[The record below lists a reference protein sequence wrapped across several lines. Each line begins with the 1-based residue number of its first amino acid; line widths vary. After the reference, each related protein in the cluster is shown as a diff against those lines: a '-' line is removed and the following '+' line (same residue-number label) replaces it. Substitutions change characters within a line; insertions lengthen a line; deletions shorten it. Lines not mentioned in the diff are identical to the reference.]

1 MFVRLFCDTVG
12 TKLFSLLKPARNII
26 IRTSVLVGLTLI
38 SGCQQQV
45 RPPVTEI
52 PKGEIPQSSS
62 SQTSESSEGNQE
74 PDLPNQI
81 DWNRRS
87 REITRT
93 ELSPIRRQIP
103 PTRKVDI
110 DASQTSGLSI
120 QQQTRAI
127 PVEIAPSIQPLD
139 EKSAMPV
146 APIASTKL
154 KPIAPIVIEPPNET
168 IQAIENPIEKASAK
182 LSQNEPESAIL
193 TINTIDPKSLS
204 DEQRAAV
211 LRIKAQAYRQLDMS
225 IAALRFDAER
235 LRYLHDSALNAASLE
250 ILEELEELPDRLLQD
265 LSIGTDL
272 LAGMAHAFLLR
283 KARSEDGILQWLRK
297 YRTHPLLKANLKE
310 YEFLTAVEPPKD
322 FDITVLLPLSG
333 DLANAGRAVRDGILF
348 EYQRQQSEVG
358 VALNIIDTENLSS
371 SELTTIG
378 QSANAEF
385 IIGPLRKDKVIE
397 LVGSRPRIPILVLN
411 RVKTEL
417 INRLSPAYSLS
428 LAIEDDAESTVNQI
442 ARQADRPRVVVFHAD
457 SPLGLR
463 ASEAINKQL
472 ILVGGSSGGD
482 FALDKKKPEIAIT
495 EAFGVTDSNNRRR
508 EMSKMLGLRLEHTP
522 RIRQDMTAVVVHTDP
537 KKAQQIRPLLDFYY
551 LGPTPVYLIGA
562 YRPDLKGIA
571 EDLRNTKLMVTP
583 WDLGT
588 VEKEALA
595 GRVTAQG
602 IFGSLVGVGID
613 AMRMAIQLGFGGSTS
628 IQGQTGYLTLGSNS
642 IIHRQLSMI
651 QITNKEQIK
660 SNLWEP
666 SLSMLQMELLNAEQ

>member
-1 MFVRLFCDTVG
+1 MG
-12 TKLFSLLKPARNII
+12 TKLFSRLKPARKII

-38 SGCQQQV
+38 TGCQQQV
-45 RPPVTEI
+45 KPPVTEI
-52 PKGEIPQSSS
+52 PKAEIPQSSS
-62 SQTSESSEGNQE
+62 SPKSESGEGNQE

-81 DWNRRS
+81 DWNRQS

-93 ELSPIRRQIP
+93 ELSPITRQIP

-110 DASQTSGLSI
+110 DASQTSGVSI
-120 QQQTRAI
+120 QQQTKAI

-139 EKSAMPV
+139 EKSGMPV
-146 APIASTKL
+146 APIASIESTEP
-154 KPIAPIVIEPPNET
+154 KPIALIVVEPSNET
-168 IQAIENPIEKASAK
+168 IQAIGNSIEKASVK

-225 IAALRFDAER
+225 IAALRSDAER

-250 ILEELEELPDRLLQD
+250 ILEKLEELPDRLLQD
-265 LSIGTDL
+265 LSVGTDL

-283 KARSEDGILQWLRK
+283 KTRSEDGILQWLRK
-297 YRTHPLLKANLKE
+297 YRTHPLMKANLKE
-310 YEFLTAVEPPKD
+310 YEFLTAVEPPKN
-322 FDITVLLPLSG
+322 FEITVLLPLSG

-378 QSANAEF
+378 QSTNADF

-397 LVGSRPRIPILVLN
+397 LVGSRPRIPVLVLN
-411 RVKTEL
+411 RIKTDL
-417 INRLSPAYSLS
+417 INGSSPAYSLS

-442 ARQADRPRVVVFHAD
+442 ARQAGRPRVIVLHAD

-472 ILVGGSSGGD
+472 TLVGGSSGGK

-508 EMSKMLGLRLEHTP
+508 EISKLLGLRLEHTP

-571 EDLRNTKLMVTP
+571 EDLRNTQLMVTP

-595 GRVTAQG
+595 GRVNAQG

-628 IQGQTGYLTLGSNS
+628 IQGQTGYLTLGSDS
-642 IIHRQLSMI
+642 IIHRQLSII
-651 QITNKEQIK
+651 QITNKERIK
-660 SNLWEP
+660 PNLWEP
-666 SLSMLQMELLNAEQ
+666 SLSLLQTELLDAEQ

>member
-12 TKLFSLLKPARNII
+12 TKLFSRVKPARKII

-45 RPPVTEI
+45 RPTVTEI

-62 SQTSESSEGNQE
+62 SQTSESREGNQE

-93 ELSPIRRQIP
+93 ELSPITRQIP

-110 DASQTSGLSI
+110 NASQTSSLSI

-146 APIASTKL
+146 APTASTEL

-204 DEQRAAV
+204 DEQRATM

-225 IAALRFDAER
+225 IASLRFDAER
-235 LRYLHDSALNAASLE
+235 LRYLHNSALNAASLE

-265 LSIGTDL
+265 LSVGTDL

-283 KARSEDGILQWLRK
+283 KTRSEDGILQWLRK

-310 YEFLTAVEPPKD
+310 YEFLRAVEPPKD

-411 RVKTEL
+411 RVKTDL

-428 LAIEDDAESTVNQI
+428 LAIEDDAESTINQI

-472 ILVGGSSGGD
+472 ILVGGSSGGK

-571 EDLRNTKLMVTP
+571 EDLRNTQLMVTP

-588 VEKEALA
+588 VEKEALG

-628 IQGQTGYLTLGSNS
+628 IQGQTGYLTLGSDS

-666 SLSMLQMELLNAEQ
+666 SLSMLQMELLDAEQ

>member
-1 MFVRLFCDTVG
+1 MFSR
-12 TKLFSLLKPARNII
+12 LKPARKII

-52 PKGEIPQSSS
+52 PKAEIPQSSS
-62 SQTSESSEGNQE
+62 SQASESSEGNQE
-74 PDLPNQI
+74 PELPNQI

-93 ELSPIRRQIP
+93 ELSPITRQIP

-146 APIASTKL
+146 APIASIESTEL
-154 KPIAPIVIEPPNET
+154 KPIAPIVVEPPNET
-168 IQAIENPIEKASAK
+168 IQVIENPIEKASAK

-193 TINTIDPKSLS
+193 TINTIDPKPLS

-235 LRYLHDSALNAASLE
+235 LRYLHDSALNVAALE
-250 ILEELEELPDRLLQD
+250 ILEKLEELPDRLLQD
-265 LSIGTDL
+265 LSVGTDL
-272 LAGMAHAFLLR
+272 LAGMAHAFRLR
-283 KARSEDGILQWLRK
+283 KTRSEDGILQWLRK
-297 YRTHPLLKANLKE
+297 YRTHPLLKANIKE

-348 EYQRQQSEVG
+348 EYQQQQAEVG
-358 VALNIIDTENLSS
+358 VALNIIDTENLSN

-378 QSANAEF
+378 QSTNAEF
-385 IIGPLRKDKVIE
+385 IIGPLRKDKVIK

-411 RVKTEL
+411 RVKTDL
-417 INRLSPAYSLS
+417 INRSSPAYSLS

-472 ILVGGSSGGD
+472 ILVGGSSGGK
-482 FALDKKKPEIAIT
+482 FALDKEKPEIAIT
-495 EAFGVTDSNNRRR
+495 EAFGVTDSDNRRR

-571 EDLRNTKLMVTP
+571 EDLRNTQLMVTP

-595 GRVTAQG
+595 GRVNAQG

-628 IQGQTGYLTLGSNS
+628 IQGQSGYLTLGSDS

-651 QITNKEQIK
+651 QITNKEQIQ

-666 SLSMLQMELLNAEQ
+666 SLSLLQMELLDAEQ